1 MDPTVFEINVIN
13 TLKEKKVIHV
23 IFEHSAFSLNLQKKR
38 TGNGLSLTKL
48 AFCSGIKNTGTIDKI
63 GT

>member
-23 IFEHSAFSLNLQKKR
+23 IFEHSALSLHLQTKR
-38 TGNGLSLTKL
+38 TRNGSSLTKL
-48 AFCSGIKNTGTIDKI
+48 AFCSGIKNIGAIDKI

>member
-13 TLKEKKVIHV
+13 TLREKKVMHV
-23 IFEHSAFSLNLQKKR
+23 IFEHSALSLNLQTKR

-48 AFCSGIKNTGTIDKI
+48 AFCSGIKNIGTIDNI

>member
-13 TLKEKKVIHV
+13 TLREKKVIHV
-23 IFEHSAFSLNLQKKR
+23 IFEHSALSLNLQTKR

-48 AFCSGIKNTGTIDKI
+48 AFCSGIKNIGTIDNI